1 MLMKIHKRSKLVITI
16 LFGYIILQFL
26 WWEVLLVRQTSQISN
41 EQQKLLEITST
52 DANTLEKQ
60 ITDLQTKK
68 QNRIY
73 MIVGEGTVFL
83 LLLLYAFYRIRKAS
97 NKEIE
102 LVNQQKNFLLSV
114 THELKTPIAATKL
127 QLQTLLKHKQLDAA
141 QQEQLLTNAIN
152 ETNRL
157 NRLIEDVLLAN
168 SAEKNLVLNRENID
182 VSELTEQ
189 IVSNYFSD
197 KKAKSILK
205 TEIQNGVPA
214 SVDKLLFP
222 SIIINLIENAFK
234 YSPDNSQVLISL
246 NNHNGKLNLT
256 VSDNGFGISEK
267 EKVKIFDKF
276 YRVGNEETRNTK
288 GTGLGLYIVEKIVL
302 AHNGTIEVQDNKP
315 NGSVFKISI

>member
-1 MLMKIHKRSKLVITI
+1 MLVK
-16 LFGYIILQFL
+16 
-26 WWEVLLVRQTSQISN
+26 QTAQISN
-41 EQQKLLEITST
+41 EQEKLMAITST
-52 DANTLEKQ
+52 DAVSLEKE
-60 ITDLQTKK
+60 IDELRTKK

-97 NKEIE
+97 EKEIE
-102 LVNQQKNFLLSV
+102 LVTQQKNFLLSV

-127 QLQTLLKHKQLDAA
+127 QLQTLLKHRQLDAV
-141 QQEQLLTNAIN
+141 QQEQLLNNAIN

-168 SAEKNLVLNRENID
+168 LAEKNLGLNRENIN

-197 KKAKSILK
+197 KKIKGVLNS
-205 TEIQNGVPA
+205 EIEKGIFA

-222 SIIINLIENAFK
+222 SIIINLVENAFK
-234 YSPDNSQVLISL
+234 YSPENSPVQISL
-246 NNHNGKLNLT
+246 SSQNGKLNLSI
-256 VSDNGFGISEK
+256 SDNGFGISEK
-267 EKVKIFDKF
+267 EKQKIFEKF

-288 GTGLGLYIVEKIVL
+288 GTGLGLYIVEKIVV

-315 NGSVFKISI
+315 KGSVFKISI

>member
-1 MLMKIHKRSKLVITI
+1 M
-16 LFGYIILQFL
+16 
-26 WWEVLLVRQTSQISN
+26 LVRQTAQISN
-41 EQQKLLEITST
+41 EQEKLMAITST
-52 DANTLEKQ
+52 DAVSLEKE
-60 ITDLQTKK
+60 IDELRTKK

-97 NKEIE
+97 EKEIE
-102 LVNQQKNFLLSV
+102 LVTQQKNFLLSV

-127 QLQTLLKHKQLDAA
+127 QLQTLLKHKQLDAV
-141 QQEQLLTNAIN
+141 QQEQLLNNAIN

-168 SAEKNLVLNRENID
+168 SAEKNLGLNKENIN

-197 KKAKSILK
+197 KKAKGILK
-205 TEIQNGVPA
+205 SEIEKGIFA

-222 SIIINLIENAFK
+222 SIIINLVENAFK
-234 YSPDNSQVLISL
+234 YSPENSPVCISL
-246 NNHNGKLNLT
+246 NSRNGKLNLSI
-256 VSDNGFGISEK
+256 SDNGFGISEK
-267 EKVKIFDKF
+267 EKQKIFEKF

-288 GTGLGLYIVEKIVL
+288 GTGLGLYIVEKIVV

-315 NGSVFKISI
+315 KGSVFNISI

>member
-1 MLMKIHKRSKLVITI
+1 M
-16 LFGYIILQFL
+16 QFL

-41 EQQKLLEITST
+41 EQQKLMEITST
-52 DANTLEKQ
+52 DAITLEKQ
-60 ITDLQTKK
+60 INDLQHKK
-68 QNRIY
+68 QVRIY

-127 QLQTLLKHKQLDAA
+127 QLQTLLKHKQLPVD
-141 QQEQLLTNAIN
+141 QQEQLLTNAVN

-168 SAEKNLVLNRENID
+168 SADKNLALNKEDVN

-189 IVSNYFSD
+189 IILNYFSD
-197 KKAKSILK
+197 KKAKGILK
-205 TEIQNGVPA
+205 TEIQNGLSA
-214 SVDKLLFP
+214 TLDKLLFP
-222 SIIINLIENAFK
+222 SIIINLVENAFK

-246 NNHNGKLNLT
+246 NNQNGKLNLS

-267 EKVKIFDKF
+267 EKSKIFDKF

-315 NGSVFKISI
+315 NGSVFKVSI

>member
-1 MLMKIHKRSKLVITI
+1 MKNSNRSKLIITI
-16 LFGYIILQFL
+16 LFGYIIMQFL
-26 WWEVLLVRQTSQISN
+26 WWEVLLVRQTTQISN
-41 EQQKLLEITST
+41 EQQKLTEITST
-52 DANTLEKQ
+52 DAASLEKQ
-60 ITDLQTKK
+60 IADLQSKK

-102 LVNQQKNFLLSV
+102 LVTQQKNFLLSV

-141 QQEQLLTNAIN
+141 QQEQLLINAVN

-168 SAEKNLVLNRENID
+168 SAETNLILNRENIN
-182 VSELTEQ
+182 VSELTRQ
-189 IVSNYFSD
+189 TLSNYFSD
-197 KKAKSILK
+197 KKARGVLKVELENEIL
-205 TEIQNGVPA
+205 I

-234 YSPDNSQVLISL
+234 YSPENATVTATL
-246 NNHNGKLNLT
+246 NKQNEKLVFS
-256 VSDNGFGISEK
+256 VSDNGHGISEK
-267 EKVKIFDKF
+267 EKSKIFEKF
-276 YRVGNEETRNTK
+276 YRVGSEDTRNTK

-302 AHNGTIEVQDNKP
+302 AHYGTIEVYDNKP
-315 NGSVFKISI
+315 NGSVFKVVI

>member
-1 MLMKIHKRSKLVITI
+1 MKNRNRSKLIITI
-16 LFGYIILQFL
+16 LFGYIIMQFL
-26 WWEVLLVRQTSQISN
+26 WWEVLLVRQTTQISN
-41 EQQKLLEITST
+41 EQQKLMEITST
-52 DANTLEKQ
+52 DAETLEKQ
-60 ITDLQTKK
+60 ISDLQTNK

-114 THELKTPIAATKL
+114 SHELKTPIAATKL

-168 SAEKNLVLNRENID
+168 SAEKNLTLNKENIN

-189 IVSNYFSD
+189 IISNYFSD
-197 KKAKSILK
+197 KKAKGILK
-205 TEIQNGVPA
+205 THIQNGLSA

-222 SIIINLIENAFK
+222 SIIINLVENAFK

-246 NNHNGKLNLT
+246 NNQNGKLNLS

-267 EKVKIFDKF
+267 EKHKIFEKF

-315 NGSVFKISI
+315 NGSVFKIAI